1 MRDEAVAVSDRSIR
15 SNDIKETEMNILIDI
30 NHPAHVHMFRCFAHE
45 MIDKGHKVLFTI
57 RDKEFEKKL
66 MDAEKLPYINLG
78 RKRTGKL
85 SRFGFN
91 LQCEYKVW
99 RIAKRFNADLFLSHG
114 SIVAAHVAWLLGKPA
129 IAFEDTFNMEQV
141 RLYLPFTSTVL
152 TSDYDHPLKSPKVVK
167 YPGYHELMY
176 LHPNRFV
183 PKSRE
188 EVSAMLGIK
197 PTERYVVMR
206 FVGWHATHDIG
217 HKGFTMENKRLAIRE
232 LSKYVRVY
240 VSSEDKLP
248 EDIKQYKLPIKPE
261 QISDVMA
268 HASLIF
274 GESSTMITEGAMLGV
289 VGVHNSVERE
299 LINDIRFK
307 YGLCYWFTNSTA
319 DQVAAINKA
328 AELLA
333 QNPKQLD
340 EEMKQRR
347 QRMLSEKI
355 DVTAWLVWFVENYP
369 ESVELTRKADDAFW
383 KKFR

>member
-1 MRDEAVAVSDRSIR
+1 
-15 SNDIKETEMNILIDI
+15 MNVLIDV

-66 MDAEKLPYINLG
+66 MDAEKLPYVNLG

-141 RLYLPFTSTVL
+141 RLYLPFTSAVL
-152 TSDYDHPLKSPKVVK
+152 TSDYDHPLKSPKVIK

-176 LHPNRFV
+176 LHPNRFT

-188 EVSAMLGIK
+188 EVASMLGIE

-206 FVGWHATHDIG
+206 FVGWNATHDKG
-217 HKGFTMENKRLAIRE
+217 HKGISLENKMLAIKE
-232 LSKYVRVY
+232 ISKYARVF
-240 VSSEDKLP
+240 VSSEKELP
-248 EDIKQYKLPIKPE
+248 AEIQQYKLPTKPE
-261 QISDVMA
+261 QIADVMA
-268 HASLIF
+268 HAAMVF
-274 GESSTMITEGAMLGV
+274 GESSTMVEEAAMLGTM
-289 VGVHNSVERE
+289 GVLVNVELY
-299 LINDIRFK
+299 LINDLQR
-307 YGLCYWFTNSTA
+307 YGLCYSFRDTSDGQT
-319 DQVAAINKA
+319 AAIQKA
-328 AELLA
+328 VECLA
-333 QNPKQLD
+333 QEPKLFEAEMQL
-340 EEMKQRR
+340 RR

-355 DVTAWLVWFVENYP
+355 DVTGFLCYFIEHYP
-369 ESVELTRKADDAFW
+369 NSVEEVRAADKSYWDMY
-383 KKFR
+383 K